1 MRRSESD
8 VAETAPWRS
17 FRRSCR
23 SRFILPSLSAGE
35 EATVVGL
42 VSQANPAQPRIRFW
56 HCHIIQVPEY
66 RSSPSSSTN
75 ETRRHVT
82 RGFHELPNDEALAR
96 VNLAPPPP
104 SCPRIWGEQGQAG
117 KDGVLQDM
125 QPTRKTSG
133 ACPTEEW
140 EGGGGIRC
148 GAQDKTRQGPGAEA
162 SGVDWAWEPAVA
174 SSGWPAAALT
184 HRPLHANHGAA
195 FPPPLCHGSSHALF
209 LSVDLR
215 GSSGPRAS
223 VEGQASEAVIRRPL
237 RFPRYREAIWSVN
250 AAVAEQRSA
259 SPSKMIGNKTTQ

>member
-96 VNLAPPPP
+96 VNLAPPPSILPKNLGRARTGRKRWCAPGHAADEEDVRSLSHGGVGGRGWYSMWGARQDETRAGGRKRAASIGLGASRRIVWLAGSCADTQATSCKSWSGVP
-104 SCPRIWGEQGQAG
+104 STPLPRI
-117 KDGVLQDM
+117 
-125 QPTRKTSG
+125 QPRLV
-133 ACPTEEW
+133 P
-140 EGGGGIRC
+140 
-148 GAQDKTRQGPGAEA
+148 
-162 SGVDWAWEPAVA
+162 
-174 SSGWPAAALT
+174 
-184 HRPLHANHGAA
+184 
-195 FPPPLCHGSSHALF
+195 

-215 GSSGPRAS
+215 GSSGRAS
-223 VEGQASEAVIRRPL
+223 FEGQASEGVIRRPL
-237 RFPRYREAIWSVN
+237 RFQRYRERPFDRSTRRLQSRGQPAR
-250 AAVAEQRSA
+250 QR
-259 SPSKMIGNKTTQ
+259 

>member
-1 MRRSESD
+1 MSIWRPPLPLAQESGESKDRPEKMVCSRTCSRRGRRPELVPRRSGREGVVFD
-8 VAETAPWRS
+8 VGRK
-17 FRRSCR
+17 
-23 SRFILPSLSAGE
+23 
-35 EATVVGL
+35 
-42 VSQANPAQPRIRFW
+42 
-56 HCHIIQVPEY
+56 
-66 RSSPSSSTN
+66 
-75 ETRRHVT
+75 TRR
-82 RGFHELPNDEALAR
+82 D
-96 VNLAPPPP
+96 
-104 SCPRIWGEQGQAG
+104 
-117 KDGVLQDM
+117 
-125 QPTRKTSG
+125 
-133 ACPTEEW
+133 
-140 EGGGGIRC
+140 
-148 GAQDKTRQGPGAEA
+148 QGPGAEA